1 MSDYD
6 WRTSERRSR
15 HRIPAFPHWSPSMSR
30 PLAPAGR
37 LFAVAAFIEGF
48 TWAGLLIGMWLKYGP
63 VGNELG
69 VKIFGPLHGGAFLF
83 YVVATVLSALRLR
96 WPWWATL
103 LALIAA
109 VPPLVTVPL
118 EMWFRR
124 IGLLSGRA

>member
-1 MSDYD
+1 M
-6 WRTSERRSR
+6 
-15 HRIPAFPHWSPSMSR
+15 PN

-37 LFAVAAFIEGF
+37 LFAVAAFLEGF
-48 TWAGLLIGMWLKYGP
+48 TWAGLLIGMAFKYSAIA
-63 VGNELG
+63 NDLG

-83 YVVATVLSALRLR
+83 YVVVTALSALRLR
-96 WPWWATL
+96 WPWWAAL

-124 IGLLSGRA
+124 IGLLGPRG